1 MSDTR
6 ILPVSTC
13 PPAPAPA
20 ACDRAL
26 TSTRPSALT
35 ALFAATA
42 LLLGACGG
50 GGGGGSG
57 DPPPPPAPLAF
68 ATPGVAAI
76 KVRANGSG
84 WVLLTEK
91 LRGLENTT
99 SPDRRLLVSTNG
111 RQAGTPITAPAGWSL
126 IDFAVHPSGQLS
138 VVLSTDKTL
147 KLQRRSANGA
157 LVGES
162 DFTDAQAPTDP
173 FLGDPLQ
180 VRDSASLQPHAT
192 RDAVRIAP
200 LGEDLVIALRTGRH
214 AVVAHRLAHAGNG
227 QFTRAWRTLV
237 EPGVNISA
245 VGLTSGTFDP
255 FNSLDNQW
263 KLSLDVD
270 AQGRSAIAVNLGRTE
285 LAEGHA
291 QHFNEPVVR
300 AVENGVLATQLNAQ
314 GQRLGA
320 TVVNTLQ
327 RSEVHA
333 LRWAGDQLLVAG
345 RVRSTNP
352 ADGSGWDA
360 YLARL
365 PAGGGAGG
373 SVQVLDF
380 DRGDVILD
388 LAPTPDGRL
397 LLAGATGYTQNPS
410 GGSISEA
417 AQPLLALVPAAGGS
431 PTRMAAPA
439 GPRHNQVRS
448 LAPWQGRWLVSGFE
462 NGPGTHSAD
471 ADASRL
477 TADGQLRDRS
487 LAPF

>member
-1 MSDTR
+1 MPDTR
-6 ILPVSTC
+6 LYDVIIRST
-13 PPAPAPA
+13 
-20 ACDRAL
+20 
-26 TSTRPSALT
+26 TTRRWA
-35 ALFAATA
+35 ALFTATA
-42 LLLGACGG
+42 LLLSACGG
-50 GGGGGSG
+50 GGGAGSE
-57 DPPPPPAPLAF
+57 PPPPPAPLAL
-68 ATPGVAAI
+68 ATPGVAAM
-76 KVRANGSG
+76 KTRANGNG

-99 SPDRRLLVSTNG
+99 TPDRRLIVSTDG

-138 VVLSTDKTL
+138 VVLSTNKTL
-147 KLQRRSANGA
+147 RLQRRSANGT
-157 LVGES
+157 LIGES

-173 FLGDPLQ
+173 YLGDPLQ
-180 VRDSASLQPHAT
+180 VRDSNSLQPHAT

-200 LGEDLVIALRTGRH
+200 LGEDLVIALRTGRN
-214 AVVAHRLAHAGNG
+214 AVVAHRLAHSGSG

-237 EPGVNISA
+237 EPGVYIGA
-245 VGLTSGTFDP
+245 IGLTSGTFDP

-270 AQGRSAIAVNLGRTE
+270 AQGRSAIAVNLGTTE

-300 AVENGVLATQLNAQ
+300 QVENGALATQLSAQ

-320 TVVNTLQ
+320 TVINTMQ

-345 RVRSTNP
+345 RVRTTNP
-352 ADGSGWDA
+352 ADGAGWDA

-380 DRGDVILD
+380 GRGDVILD
-388 LAPTPDGRL
+388 VAPTSDGRL
-397 LLAGATGYTQNPS
+397 VLAGATGYSQNPA
-410 GGSISEA
+410 GGSISED
-417 AQPLLALVPAAGGS
+417 AQPLLALVPAAGGNA
-431 PTRMAAPA
+431 TRMNAAA
-439 GPRHNQVRS
+439 GARHNQVRS
-448 LAPWQGRWLVSGFE
+448 LAPWQGRWLIGGFE

-471 ADASRL
+471 TDPDKL
-477 TADGQLRDRS
+477 TADGHLRDRT

>member
-1 MSDTR
+1 MPATR
-6 ILPVSTC
+6 LCDVIRHASST
-13 PPAPAPA
+13 PRWA
-20 ACDRAL
+20 
-26 TSTRPSALT
+26 
-35 ALFAATA
+35 ALFTATA
-42 LLLGACGG
+42 LMLGACGG
-50 GGGGGSG
+50 GGGAGGE
-57 DPPPPPAPLAF
+57 PPPPPAPLAL
-68 ATPGVAAI
+68 ATPGVAAM
-76 KVRANGSG
+76 KARANGSG
-84 WVLLTEK
+84 WVLMTEK

-99 SPDRRLLVSTNG
+99 TPDRRLLVSTDG

-138 VVLSTDKTL
+138 VVLTTNKAV
-147 KLQRRSANGA
+147 KLQRRSANGT
-157 LVGES
+157 LIGES
-162 DFTDAQAPTDP
+162 DFTDTQAPTDP
-173 FLGDPLQ
+173 YLGDPLQ
-180 VRDSASLQPHAT
+180 IRDSTSLQPHAT

-200 LGEDLVIALRTGRH
+200 LGEDLVLALRTGRH
-214 AVVAHRLAHAGNG
+214 AVVAHRLAHGGNG
-227 QFTRAWRTLV
+227 QFTRSWRTLV
-237 EPGVNISA
+237 EPGVFIGA
-245 VGLTSGTFDP
+245 IGLTSGTFDP

-270 AQGRSAIAVNLGRTE
+270 AQGRSAIAVNLGYTE

-291 QHFNEPVVR
+291 QHFNEAAVR
-300 AVENGVLATQLNAQ
+300 QVEHGMLATQLNAQ

-345 RVRSTNP
+345 RVRTTNP
-352 ADGSGWDA
+352 PDGFGWDA

-380 DRGDVILD
+380 GRGDVILD
-388 LAPTPDGRL
+388 IAPTADGRL
-397 LLAGATGYTQNPS
+397 LLAGATGYAQNPA
-410 GGSISEA
+410 GGSISED
-417 AQPLLALVPAAGGS
+417 AQPLLALVPAAGGNA
-431 PTRMAAPA
+431 TRLSAHA

-448 LAPWQGRWLVSGFE
+448 LAPWQGRWLIGGFE

-471 ADASRL
+471 ADPSKL
-477 TADGQLRDRS
+477 TADGHLRDRT

>member
-1 MSDTR
+1 M
-6 ILPVSTC
+6 
-13 PPAPAPA
+13 
-20 ACDRAL
+20 
-26 TSTRPSALT
+26 RPLA
-35 ALFAATA
+35 ALFSAIA

-50 GGGGGSG
+50 GGGAGS
-57 DPPPPPAPLAF
+57 DPPPPPPPLAV
-68 ATPGVAAI
+68 ATPGFAVVKA
-76 KVRANGSG
+76 RANGTG

-99 SPDRRLLVSTNG
+99 SPDRRLLVSADG
-111 RQAGTPITAPAGWSL
+111 RQAGSPISAPAGWSL
-126 IDFAVHPSGQLS
+126 VDVAVHPSGQLS
-138 VVLSTDKTL
+138 MVLSTNRTL
-147 KLQRRSANGA
+147 KLQRRRADGA
-157 LVGES
+157 LIGES
-162 DFTDAQAPTDP
+162 DFSDVQAPADP
-173 FLGDPLQ
+173 YIGDPLQ
-180 VRDSASLQPHAT
+180 IRDAASLQPHAT

-200 LGEDLVIALRTGRH
+200 LGEDLVLALRTGRH
-214 AVVAHRLAHAGNG
+214 AVVAHRMAHAGNG

-237 EPGVNISA
+237 EPGVFIGA
-245 VGLTSGTFDP
+245 VGLTSGSFDP

-270 AQGRSAIAVNLGRTE
+270 AQGRSAIAVNLGYTE

-300 AVENGVLATQLNAQ
+300 LVEHGTLATQLNAQ

-320 TVVNTLQ
+320 TVIDTRQ

-345 RVRSTNP
+345 RVRTEQR
-352 ADGSGWDA
+352 ADGFGWDA

-365 PAGGGAGG
+365 PAGGAAGG

-388 LAPTPDGRL
+388 IAPTGDGRL
-397 LLAGATGYTQNPS
+397 LLAGATGYWQNPA
-410 GGSISEA
+410 GGSISED
-417 AQPLLALVPAAGGS
+417 AQPLLALVPAAGG
-431 PTRMAAPA
+431 PATRLGTTA
-439 GPRHNQVRS
+439 GPRHNQLRT
-448 LAPWQGRWLVSGFE
+448 LGPWQGRWLIGGFE

-471 ADASRL
+471 ADANKL
-477 TADGQLRDRS
+477 TADGHLRDRA

>member
-1 MSDTR
+1 MPTTR
-6 ILPVSTC
+6 LCDVIRHASST
-13 PPAPAPA
+13 PRWA
-20 ACDRAL
+20 
-26 TSTRPSALT
+26 
-35 ALFAATA
+35 ALFTATA
-42 LLLGACGG
+42 LMLGACGG
-50 GGGGGSG
+50 GGGAGGE
-57 DPPPPPAPLAF
+57 PPPPPAPLAL
-68 ATPGVAAI
+68 ATPGVAAM
-76 KVRANGSG
+76 KARANGSG
-84 WVLLTEK
+84 WVLMTEK

-99 SPDRRLLVSTNG
+99 TPDRRLLVSTDG

-138 VVLSTDKTL
+138 VVLTTNKAV
-147 KLQRRSANGA
+147 KLQRRSANGT
-157 LVGES
+157 LIGES
-162 DFTDAQAPTDP
+162 DFTDTQAPTDP
-173 FLGDPLQ
+173 YLGDPLQ
-180 VRDSASLQPHAT
+180 IRDSTSLQPHAT

-214 AVVAHRLAHAGNG
+214 AVVAHRLAHGGNG
-227 QFTRAWRTLV
+227 QFTRSWRTLV
-237 EPGVNISA
+237 EPGVFIGA
-245 VGLTSGTFDP
+245 IGLTSGTFDP

-270 AQGRSAIAVNLGRTE
+270 AQGRSAIAVNLGYTE

-291 QHFNEPVVR
+291 QHFNEAAVR
-300 AVENGVLATQLNAQ
+300 QVEHGLLATQLNAQ

-345 RVRSTNP
+345 RVRTTNP
-352 ADGSGWDA
+352 PDGFGWDA

-380 DRGDVILD
+380 GRGDVILD
-388 LAPTPDGRL
+388 IAPTADGRL
-397 LLAGATGYTQNPS
+397 LLAGATGYAQNPA
-410 GGSISEA
+410 GGSISED
-417 AQPLLALVPAAGGS
+417 AQPLLALVPAAGGNA
-431 PTRMAAPA
+431 TRLSAHA

-448 LAPWQGRWLVSGFE
+448 LAPWQGRWLIGGFE

-471 ADASRL
+471 ADPNRL
-477 TADGQLRDRS
+477 TADGHLRDRT

>member
-1 MSDTR
+1 MPDTHPYDV
-6 ILPVSTC
+6 ISPSSTT
-13 PPAPAPA
+13 PRWA
-20 ACDRAL
+20 
-26 TSTRPSALT
+26 

-42 LLLGACGG
+42 LLLSACGG
-50 GGGGGSG
+50 GGGGAGSE
-57 DPPPPPAPLAF
+57 PPPPPAPLAV
-68 ATPGVAAI
+68 ATPGVSAMKA
-76 KVRANGSG
+76 RANGSG

-99 SPDRRLLVSTNG
+99 TPDRRLLVSTDG
-111 RQAGTPITAPAGWSL
+111 RQAGMPITAPTGWSL

-138 VVLSTDKTL
+138 VVLSTNKTV
-147 KLQRRSANGA
+147 KLQRRSANGT
-157 LVGES
+157 LIGES
-162 DFTDAQAPTDP
+162 DFTDAQAATDP
-173 FLGDPLQ
+173 YLGDPLQ
-180 VRDSASLQPHAT
+180 IRDSTSLQPHAT

-200 LGEDLVIALRTGRH
+200 LGEDLVIALRTGRN
-214 AVVAHRLAHAGNG
+214 AVVAHRLAHSGNG

-237 EPGVNISA
+237 EPGVYIGA
-245 VGLTSGTFDP
+245 IGLTSGTFDP

-270 AQGRSAIAVNLGRTE
+270 AQGRSAIAVNLGYTE

-291 QHFNEPVVR
+291 QHFNEPAVR
-300 AVENGVLATQLNAQ
+300 PVENGALATQLNAQ

-320 TVVNTLQ
+320 TVINTLQ

-352 ADGSGWDA
+352 PDGFGWDA

-373 SVQVLDF
+373 GVQVLDF

-388 LAPTPDGRL
+388 IAPTADGRL
-397 LLAGATGYTQNPS
+397 LLAGATGYAQNPA
-410 GGSISEA
+410 GGSISED
-417 AQPLLALVPAAGGS
+417 AQPLLALVPAAGGN
-431 PTRMAAPA
+431 PTRMSASA
-439 GPRHNQVRS
+439 GPRHNQLRT
-448 LAPWQGRWLVSGFE
+448 LAPWQGRWLIGGFE

-471 ADASRL
+471 ADPSKL
-477 TADGQLRDRS
+477 TADGHLRDRA